1 MSINVSSTVQL
12 VHLFQQMKEQAEV
25 MSVQYPQNQIQNCKN
40 SMTGIMIVEMKVC
53 IAYLINFD
61 SLHPLFQ

>member
-1 MSINVSSTVQL
+1 MSIDVSSTVQL

-40 SMTGIMIVEMKVC
+40 SMSGIMIVEVK
-53 IAYLINFD
+53 F
-61 SLHPLFQ
+61 